1 MTLGQRGGVY
11 TPQGEEVMR
20 GVFLSVVTA
29 VLLTGVGA
37 YAHHSYGATYDTS
50 KEIKLEGKL
59 VQFVYRN
66 PHSFVHVQAP
76 DSDGVMQRWSVEWAG
91 TAQLDNQGIKRESL
105 KVGDEVVIMG
115 RPSRVTGEYRAL
127 MVSLKRPLDG
137 FTWGARQGEVVD

>member
-1 MTLGQRGGVY
+1 
-11 TPQGEEVMR
+11 MR
-20 GVFLSVVTA
+20 GLFLSVLAV
-29 VLLTGVGA
+29 VLLTGAGA

-76 DSDGVMQRWSVEWAG
+76 DGSGAMQRWSVEWAG

-115 RPSRVTGEYRAL
+115 RPSRVSGEYRAL
-127 MVSLKRPLDG
+127 MVSLKRPSDG
-137 FTWGARQGEVVD
+137 FSWGARQGEVVD